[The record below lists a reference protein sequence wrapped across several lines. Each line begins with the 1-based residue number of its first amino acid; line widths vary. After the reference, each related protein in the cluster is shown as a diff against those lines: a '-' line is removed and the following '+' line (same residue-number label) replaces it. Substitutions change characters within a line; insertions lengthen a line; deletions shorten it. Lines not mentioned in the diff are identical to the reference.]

1 MTRAHKEPELGQ
13 ALQNPGYS
21 ESDRVLSTVT
31 TNELH
36 MEKRSRK
43 YHVTET
49 PDHAHKPEQLP
60 NKEEKLGDTLENC
73 TDF

>member
-1 MTRAHKEPELGQ
+1 MPRAHEEPELGQ
-13 ALQNPGYS
+13 ALQNPGNS
-21 ESDRVLSTVT
+21 ESDRVLRVVT

-36 MEKRSRK
+36 VEERSRK

-60 NKEEKLGDTLENC
+60 NKDKLGDTLENW